1 MWTCP
6 KVTSC
11 EIKTWQFFDFCD
23 SHPEPASHLRGA
35 TMISKIRFFLPLEL
49 WIRKL
54 ILGCFFCILPR
65 RHYMNCCLPWPPEG
79 QARNASHAWSLWS
92 SLMQP
97 STCCPS
103 QMCHVSGPSSIFLY
117 AVLNIL
123 GITPFLHSST
133 KRCLPLVQRGS
144 SFQCFLL
151 TVLCSG

>member
-6 KVTSC
+6 KKTSC

-23 SHPEPASHLRGA
+23 SHPEPVWGA
-35 TMISKIRFFLPLEL
+35 PMISKIRFFYHWNCGFKNWFWGVSFAFCQEGIIWIVACHGPLKG
-49 WIRKL
+49 R
-54 ILGCFFCILPR
+54 LG
-65 RHYMNCCLPWPPEG
+65 M
-79 QARNASHAWSLWS
+79 QAWSLWS

-144 SFQCFLL
+144 SFPCFLL
-151 TVLCSG
+151 TFLCSG